1 MKIKVFDPS
10 KHEAADAA
18 EAETK
23 AETEADAVESPA
35 VAEAPSEA
43 KTPAVEQAAETNP
56 PGGETLPVA
65 SETPDAP
72 AETKPAPEPTIQP
85 PAKLDYVVAHES
97 RLEMLKDEFV
107 CAAQR
112 RSDLEADLKAAK
124 LEEKN
129 ALKLYTET
137 LLRGPQKP
145 FSPAAPNVVKGDTAT
160 TPGGHVLYKKGD
172 ADAPDNIKDAN
183 GDIAL
188 AMCRVCGNAES
199 GLSDPCSPPTTDANV
214 TQSDAWRSASI
225 NELSTLSEKLRE
237 KLIEAGADTMGTLE
251 DLRGQIAD
259 GKANW
264 PKGIGAAKITQI
276 EDAVIDWLTKNRDY
290 FAFSTTGGAASTP
303 SDSPESL
310 DTTNN
315 TPNEATEDWI
325 NTETWAMM
333 PAAEKSAYLT
343 ARVRA
348 IRGDDGNPE
357 WAKPAVEGANY
368 FDDGEQEFWATKAA
382 GVEPPTL
389 ENFIATAACPW
400 HPCDAQD
407 DWLRGF
413 ASAFDVWAA
422 EKETLGEDEAEGEG
436 EGDGDTEANEP
447 VAVAAVP
454 QTAKGW
460 ESF

>member
-1 MKIKVFDPS
+1 MKITVYNPNKYETS
-10 KHEAADAA
+10 DAA

-23 AETEADAVESPA
+23 ADAVETVEAAA
-35 VAEAPSEA
+35 VADAPEAPSEA
-43 KTPAVEQAAETNP
+43 ETPVVEPAAETGP

-65 SETPDAP
+65 SETPEAP
-72 AETKPAPEPTIQP
+72 AETKTEGGNIAHGFVVSWEIEQKPA
-85 PAKLDYVVAHES
+85 YVIAHEK
-97 RLEMLKDEFV
+97 EVEELKNEFV
-107 CAAQR
+107 LAAQR
-112 RSDLEADLKAAK
+112 KSDLENELKAAK
-124 LEEKN
+124 KEERE
-129 ALKLYTET
+129 ALKHYTQMLT
-137 LLRGPQKP
+137 RGPIKP
-145 FSPAAPNVVKGDTAT
+145 AEPKTDTAT
-160 TPGGHVLYKKGD
+160 TPGGN
-172 ADAPDNIKDAN
+172 PS
-183 GDIAL
+183 
-188 AMCRVCGNAES
+188 ES
-199 GLSDPCSPPTTDANV
+199 PTAPTTQAAEPNAV
-214 TQSDAWRSASI
+214 QSDAWRAASI
-225 NELSTLSEKLRE
+225 NELTTLSEKLRE
-237 KLIEAGADTMGTLE
+237 KLIEAGADTIGTLE
-251 DLRGQIAD
+251 DLRAQIAE

-276 EDAVIDWLTKNRDY
+276 EDAVIDWLTANRDSY
-290 FAFSTTGGAASTP
+290 AFQTVPAS
-303 SDSPESL
+303 SENSI

-315 TPNEATEDWI
+315 TPNEATEEWI
-325 NTETWAMM
+325 STETWAMM

-447 VAVAAVP
+447 VAVAAVL

>member
-1 MKIKVFDPS
+1 MKITVYNPNKYEPTEPGENA
-10 KHEAADAA
+10 EAAGT
-18 EAETK
+18 ETK
-23 AETEADAVESPA
+23 AEAVADAVESPA
-35 VAEAPSEA
+35 VAEAPSEVES
-43 KTPAVEQAAETNP
+43 PAVEPAAETGP
-56 PGGETLPVA
+56 PGGETLPA
-65 SETPDAP
+65 TESFAGAADAAKEVP
-72 AETKPAPEPTIQP
+72 LTWGDQAIQQSAGTCIPKP
-85 PAKLDYVVAHES
+85 DYVIAHEK
-97 RLEMLKDEFV
+97 EVEELKNEFV
-107 CAAQR
+107 LAAQR
-112 RSDLEADLKAAK
+112 KSDLENELKAAK
-124 LEEKN
+124 KEERE
-129 ALKLYTET
+129 ALKHYTQMLT
-137 LLRGPQKP
+137 RGPIKP
-145 FSPAAPNVVKGDTAT
+145 AEPKTDTAT
-160 TPGGHVLYKKGD
+160 TPGGN
-172 ADAPDNIKDAN
+172 PS
-183 GDIAL
+183 
-188 AMCRVCGNAES
+188 ES
-199 GLSDPCSPPTTDANV
+199 PTAPTTQAAEPNAV
-214 TQSDAWRSASI
+214 QSDAWRAASI
-225 NELSTLSEKLRE
+225 NELTTLSEKLRE
-237 KLIEAGADTMGTLE
+237 KLIEAGADTIGTLE
-251 DLRGQIAD
+251 DLRAQIAE

-276 EDAVIDWLTKNRDY
+276 EDAVIDWLTANRDSY
-290 FAFSTTGGAASTP
+290 AFQTVPAS
-303 SDSPESL
+303 SENSI
-310 DTTNN
+310 DTSNN
-315 TPNEATEDWI
+315 TPNEATEEWI
-325 NTETWAMM
+325 STETWAMM

-422 EKETLGEDEAEGEG
+422 EKEALGEDEVGAEVEGE
-436 EGDGDTEANEP
+436 GDTEANEP

>member
-1 MKIKVFDPS
+1 MKITVYNPNKY
-10 KHEAADAA
+10 DAA
-18 EAETK
+18 EVAEADDK
-23 AETEADAVESPA
+23 AELLREVKEMVERA
-35 VAEAPSEA
+35 VAETPSEA
-43 KTPAVEQAAETNP
+43 ETPAVEPAAETNP
-56 PGGETLPVA
+56 PGGETLPSA
-65 SETPDAP
+65 NETPEAP
-72 AETKPAPEPTIQP
+72 AETKPADAK
-85 PAKLDYVVAHES
+85 PAYVILHEF
-97 RLEMLKDEFV
+97 RLEELKDEFV

-137 LLRGPQKP
+137 LLRGPQKS

-160 TPGGHVLYKKGD
+160 TPGG
-172 ADAPDNIKDAN
+172 NSSESAN
-183 GDIAL
+183 ATSTTPT
-188 AMCRVCGNAES
+188 AEP
-199 GLSDPCSPPTTDANV
+199 GA

-237 KLIEAGADTMGTLE
+237 KLIEAGADTIGTLE
-251 DLRGQIAD
+251 DLRGQIAE

-276 EDAVIDWLTKNRDY
+276 EDAVIDWLTRNRDSY
-290 FAFSTTGGAASTP
+290 AFQSAQQEQQADDGEIITSVGTP
-303 SDSPESL
+303 SEA
-310 DTTNN
+310 
-315 TPNEATEDWI
+315 NEEWI
-325 NTETWAMM
+325 STETWAMM

-422 EKETLGEDEAEGEG
+422 EKETLGEDEGETAKPAEL
-436 EGDGDTEANEP
+436 
-447 VAVAAVP
+447 VAAAVTFDATKP
-454 QTAKGW
+454 PAIKGW

>member
-10 KHEAADAA
+10 KHEVADAA
-18 EAETK
+18 ETETK
-23 AETEADAVESPA
+23 AEAVAVESPA
-35 VAEAPSEA
+35 AAEAPSEA
-43 KTPAVEQAAETNP
+43 ETPAIETAGETSP
-56 PGGETLPVA
+56 PGGEALPA
-65 SETPDAP
+65 ANETNEAP
-72 AETKPAPEPTIQP
+72 AETKPADAK
-85 PAKLDYVVAHES
+85 PAYVIAHES
-97 RLEMLKDEFV
+97 RLEELKDDFV

-137 LLRGPQKP
+137 LLRGPIKP
-145 FSPAAPNVVKGDTAT
+145 AEPKPTTAT
-160 TPGGHVLYKKGD
+160 TPGGNASESPTAPTSTTTA
-172 ADAPDNIKDAN
+172 ADPGA
-183 GDIAL
+183 
-188 AMCRVCGNAES
+188 
-199 GLSDPCSPPTTDANV
+199 
-214 TQSDAWRSASI
+214 TQSDAWRDASI
-225 NELSTLSEKLRE
+225 NQLSTLSEKLRE
-237 KLIEAGADTMGTLE
+237 RLIEAGAETIGTLE
-251 DLRGQIAD
+251 DLRAQIAE

-276 EDAVIDWLTKNRDY
+276 EDAVIDWLTKHRDS
-290 FAFSTTGGAASTP
+290 FAFQSTTTASAGEQADESDTEIDGDEQGESTASAGAA
-303 SDSPESL
+303 DE
-310 DTTNN
+310 N
-315 TPNEATEDWI
+315 WI
-325 NTETWAMM
+325 STETWAMM

-422 EKETLGEDEAEGEG
+422 EKEALGEDEVGAEVEGE
-436 EGDGDTEANEP
+436 GDTEANEP